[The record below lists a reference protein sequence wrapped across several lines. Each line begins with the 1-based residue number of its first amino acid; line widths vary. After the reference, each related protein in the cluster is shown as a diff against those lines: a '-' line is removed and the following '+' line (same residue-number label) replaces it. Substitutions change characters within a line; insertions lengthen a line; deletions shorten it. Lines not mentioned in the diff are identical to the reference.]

1 MSQPVGLQYL
11 TLIPSFSDDAS
22 IVEALRVYHY
32 GVNDYTT
39 QPIPDNSIEG
49 HFRTLNGFITTLQSQ
64 VGALGSTY
72 VEQVS
77 LTASPNVITGQSI
90 TTVPLTLRAITSQTS
105 PLQSWQ
111 NSSSVN
117 VGSMSTGGFL
127 NMAGYATVGSTTQS
141 TTTGVQINIV
151 NTGHKGIT
159 VRPQSGQT
167 ANLQEWQNSS
177 GTAVSWVTP
186 SGALYVQGSEITPG
200 GGGGADSI
208 GSFFLMGA

>member
-32 GVNDYTT
+32 GVDDYTT

-49 HFRTLNGFITTLQSQ
+49 HFITLDGFITTLQSQ

-77 LTASPNVITGQSI
+77 LTASPNVITGQSV

-127 NMAGYATVGSTTQS
+127 NIAGYATIGNTTQS

-151 NTGHKGIT
+151 NSGHKGIT

-200 GGGGADSI
+200 GGGGEDSI
-208 GSFFLMGA
+208 GSFFLMGG